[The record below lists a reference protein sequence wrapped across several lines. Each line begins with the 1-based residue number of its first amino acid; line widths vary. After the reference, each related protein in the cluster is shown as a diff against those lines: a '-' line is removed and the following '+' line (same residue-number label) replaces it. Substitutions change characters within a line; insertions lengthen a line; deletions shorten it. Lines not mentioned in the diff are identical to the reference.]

1 MKDTDSQKNL
11 ALKNLK
17 GRTDLPLIVLRD
29 SVVFPGVSLPLIVQ
43 RPKSLAA
50 IDAAMKSKHP
60 MAMFVAQKNEDATS
74 PGVGDFYHIG
84 TIGRIKEVTKTK
96 DGPVKVLIE
105 GVVRAEATK
114 VFQVSPYFKTKI
126 ELLEAPVTKKTER
139 IEVLM
144 YSCSNQFRECVSL
157 GAPIPLDVVFVILNV
172 SDPWVMADLI
182 ATNLDMKVAERQA
195 ILSAKTA
202 EEKLEQLRKALGYQ
216 LQLFNSAKKLQ
227 AEVGKELDKMQR
239 EMFLREQLK
248 TIERELGVGAGSGG
262 ESDELRKQIEKSN
275 MPTEVRAVA
284 IKEVNRMEKTPQFSP
299 ELSYI
304 RSYLDWLIRFPW
316 GTYSESVIDL
326 KKARQALDED
336 HAGLEKVKE
345 RMLEHLAVQKRV
357 GKLRGPILCFVGP
370 PGTGKTS
377 IAQSVARA
385 MGRKFVRLSL
395 GGVRDESEIR
405 GFRRTYVGAL
415 PGRIIQGLATAGVQ
429 NPVFVL
435 DEIDKMG
442 VDGMR
447 GDPSAA
453 LLEALDPEQNKNFN
467 DHYLEVPVDC
477 SDAMFITTA
486 NVLDDIPHALRD
498 RLEVIE
504 FSGYTEDEKL
514 QIAEKFLVPRT
525 LKSHGLDETELV
537 VTTTALRLIIQ
548 EYTAEAGVR
557 ELERM
562 IATLCRKVAFKLS
575 DVPKKKS
582 TKKPTAITIDG
593 ENLIPYLGLPK
604 YNTSKAESADAI
616 GVATGLAWTSHGGD
630 ILPIEVTTMEGK
642 GKLILTGNLGNVMQ
656 ESAQAAYSYARSFA
670 KHLHIKQQFH
680 KSFDMHVHVPSGGI
694 PKDGPSAGMAIAS
707 ALISSLTSQPIKKNV
722 GMTGEIT
729 LRGKIMPI
737 GGLKEKI
744 LAAHRSKLDTVI
756 FPKEN
761 ERDLIDV
768 PESIRKQMRFVMVD
782 HIDAALPIIFGTSP
796 KA

>member
-1 MKDTDSQKNL
+1 MKESDSQKNL
-11 ALKNLK
+11 ALKSLK
-17 GRTDLPLIVLRD
+17 GRSDIPLIVLRD
-29 SVVFPGVSLPLIVQ
+29 AVVFPGVSLPLVVQ
-43 RPKSLAA
+43 RPKSRAA

-60 MAMFVAQKNEDATS
+60 MALFVAQKNEDIS
-74 PGVGDFYHIG
+74 DVGINDFYTIG

-96 DGPVKVLIE
+96 EGPVKVMIE
-105 GVVRAEATK
+105 GMARAEATHII
-114 VFQVSPYFKTKI
+114 QERPYFKTTIALI
-126 ELLEAPVTKKTER
+126 ETPIIKKTER

-144 YSCSNQFRECVSL
+144 YSCVNQFRECVAL

-172 SDPWVMADLI
+172 NDPWVMADLM
-182 ATNLDMKVAERQA
+182 ATNLDMKVPERQA
-195 ILSAKTA
+195 ILAAKTV
-202 EEKLEQLRKALGYQ
+202 EEKLEHLRKALGHQ
-216 LQLFNSAKKLQ
+216 LQLLNSAKKLQ

-262 ESDELRKQIEKSN
+262 ETDELRKHIEKSK
-275 MPTEVRAVA
+275 MPDDVRAVA
-284 IKEVNRMEKTPQFSP
+284 TKELSRMEKTPQFSP

-304 RSYLDWLIRFPW
+304 RTYLDWLIKFPW
-316 GTYSESVIDL
+316 GIKSKHAINL
-326 KKARQALDED
+326 KKAKQALDED
-336 HAGLEKVKE
+336 HAGLHKVKE

-357 GKLRGPILCFVGP
+357 GTLRGPILCFVGP

-385 MGRKFVRLSL
+385 MGRKFIRISL
-395 GGVRDESEIR
+395 GGVRDEAEIR

-415 PGRIIQGLATAGVQ
+415 PGRIIQGLTQAGTQ
-429 NPVFVL
+429 NPIFVL

-442 VDGMR
+442 ADGMR

-453 LLEALDPEQNKNFN
+453 LLEALDPEQNKHFN

-514 QIAEKFLVPRT
+514 AIAEKFLLPRA
-525 LKSHGLDETELV
+525 LKNHGLTTNDLV
-537 VTTTALRLIIQ
+537 ITPLALRTIIQ

-557 ELERM
+557 ELERL
-562 IATLCRKVAFKLS
+562 IATLCRKVAYALS
-575 DVPKKKS
+575 ETSQKKGRQHM
-582 TKKPTAITIDG
+582 PTTIDATH
-593 ENLIPYLGLPK
+593 LVPYLGLPK
-604 YNTSKAESADAI
+604 FAVSKAERMDTV
-616 GVATGLAWTSHGGD
+616 GVATGLAWTASGGD

-642 GKLILTGNLGNVMQ
+642 GKLILTGSLGNVMQ
-656 ESAQAAYSYARSFA
+656 ESAQAAYSFTRTFA
-670 KHLHIKQQFH
+670 KKLKIKQQFH

-707 ALISSLTSQPIKKNV
+707 ALISSLTSRPIKKNV

-761 ERDLIDV
+761 ERDLMDV
-768 PESIRKQMRFVMVD
+768 PDSVKKHMKFVMVD
-782 HIDAALPIIFGTSP
+782 HIDAALPVIFGKTP
-796 KA
+796 NA